1 MFDLLRFENS
11 EIREVKCFERFA
23 DLMKIEVIE
32 IKHLE
37 FESLEDEN
45 MQ

>member
-1 MFDLLRFENS
+1 
-11 EIREVKCFERFA
+11 
-23 DLMKIEVIE
+23 LMKIEVIE

-45 MQ
+45 MQWSSI